1 MKTCLLLSV
10 CIAFSFS
17 VNAQLVNEWLRQN
30 ATQRKYLA
38 QQIVALQAHIIQLK
52 KGYDIARK
60 GYKAIHYIKNGEF
73 SLHSGFFSGL
83 KTVNPKIRKYQ
94 RVADIIAN
102 QVTIIQ
108 ACHANTRAVRKSGR
122 FAPFEMDALSSVTGV
137 LLAESTKTIDQL
149 SSVILNGRYKMSDD
163 ERLMRIDKLFTQST
177 YQVQASL
184 QLSQQI
190 RFINNNR
197 SKDQTETVD
206 MKTLYG
212 LH

>member
-1 MKTCLLLSV
+1 MCLLLSV

-60 GYKAIHYIKNGEF
+60 GYNTIHSIKNGEL

-108 ACHANTRAVRKSGR
+108 VCHANARAINKSGR
-122 FAPFEMDALSSVTGV
+122 FGSFELESFSSVTSA
-137 LLAESTKTIDQL
+137 LLAETTNTIDQL
-149 SSVILNGRYKMSDD
+149 SCVILNGRYEMSDD
-163 ERLMRIDKLFTQST
+163 ERLMRIDKLFAQSNID
-177 YQVQASL
+177 VQASL
-184 QLSQQI
+184 QLSEQI
-190 RFINNNR
+190 RFIDYSR
-197 SKDQTETVD
+197 LKDQTETLN
-206 MKTLYG
+206 MKMLYG